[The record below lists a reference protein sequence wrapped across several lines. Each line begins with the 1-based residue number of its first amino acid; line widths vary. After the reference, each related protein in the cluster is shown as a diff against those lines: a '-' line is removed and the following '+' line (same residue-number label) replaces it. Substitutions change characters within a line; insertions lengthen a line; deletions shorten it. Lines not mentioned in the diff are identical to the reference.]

1 MKIKK
6 NDIVKVL
13 AGKDRGKQG
22 KVLKIFP
29 SKNKAIVE
37 GINYVSKHARKT
49 QDNPKGGIVHREG
62 LIDISKL
69 SIVCAR
75 CGKPSRA
82 GFNVLPDKSKVR
94 ICRACREI
102 I

>member
-1 MKIKK
+1 MKIRRD
-6 NDIVKVL
+6 DIVKVL

-37 GINYVSKHARKT
+37 GINYISKHARKT

-62 LIDISKL
+62 PIDISKL
-69 SIVCAR
+69 CIVCAR
-75 CGKPSRA
+75 CGKPSRV
-82 GFNVLPDKSKVR
+82 GFNILNDRSKVR
-94 ICRACREI
+94 VCRTCQEVI
-102 I
+102 